1 MAKESENY
9 CAPDRGTQLLLLC
22 QGLHKKYS
30 CCSSCYFQPKF
41 CTVSKFYFW
50 DVSCFSWFFM
60 GQVVKKHLDLEN
72 YIFPSKTL
80 LPDFLSKFLLPDF
93 VRKMGQF
100 VKVREMWVT
109 GGANSLPHPFLERPK
124 VRLTHWYGVVS
135 HFVKHRV
142 KNWAL
147 SKLARHKYCYQLM
160 RLISAVGEL
169 EQFKCSCSWIKFE
182 KETFLI

>member
-9 CAPDRGTQLLLLC
+9 CAPDRGTQLLLLQPVPGAVQELQLLLLLLLSAQVFHNFKILFLGHFLLC
-22 QGLHKKYS
+22 KERL
-30 CCSSCYFQPKF
+30 FQ
-41 CTVSKFYFW
+41 
-50 DVSCFSWFFM
+50 FM
-60 GQVVKKHLDLEN
+60 GQVVKKHLDLEK

-135 HFVKHRV
+135 HFVKPRV

-147 SKLARHKYCYQLM
+147 SKLARHKY
-160 RLISAVGEL
+160 
-169 EQFKCSCSWIKFE
+169 
-182 KETFLI
+182 

>member
-1 MAKESENY
+1 M
-9 CAPDRGTQLLLLC
+9 T
-22 QGLHKKYS
+22 
-30 CCSSCYFQPKF
+30 
-41 CTVSKFYFW
+41 
-50 DVSCFSWFFM
+50 
-60 GQVVKKHLDLEN
+60 

-124 VRLTHWYGVVS
+124 VRLTHWYGVIS
-135 HFVKHRV
+135 HFVKPRV